1 MRTITGHIVF
11 PGNAPRRKARRIT
24 VELHDVSLQ
33 DAPSK
38 MLTQTLLEDV
48 AIKPGS
54 SAAFTIDAPEASR
67 GVAFRVHVDWDG
79 DGKVSAG
86 DLLTTQVI
94 AAPGAEQKELVEV
107 PVTLI

>member
-1 MRTITGHIVF
+1 MRTIQGHVVF
-11 PGNAPRRKARRIT
+11 PGDAPKRKAKHVTI
-24 VELHDVSLQ
+24 ELHDASLE

-38 MLTQTLLEDV
+38 MLTQTRLKDV
-48 AIKPGS
+48 AIEPGGS
-54 SAAFTIDAPEASR
+54 TAFKIEAPEAAR

-94 AAPGAEQKELVEV
+94 RMPALDETKPVQV